1 MKIRKRL
8 KRVWVTLP
16 TLYDLQSTSDYQSLI
31 SHSVA
36 ELNAKAWAKTGHG
49 LYAAIQ
55 QSESGHQDV
64 KRRADTPV

>member
-16 TLYDLQSTSDYQSLI
+16 TLYDLQPTSDYQSLI

-36 ELNAKAWAKTGHG
+36 GLNAKAWAKTGHG
-49 LYAAIQ
+49 LYAALQ
-55 QSESGHQDV
+55 QFESGHQDV

>member
-16 TLYDLQSTSDYQSLI
+16 TLYDLQPTSDYLSLI

-36 ELNAKAWAKTGHG
+36 ELNAKAWAK
-49 LYAAIQ
+49 YAAIQ
-55 QSESGHQDV
+55 QFESGHQDV